1 MTFCSFVSYSSFNHI
16 CKCLDSTANRAILM
30 EGTYTYIYIYICARV
45 CMYVCKYV
53 CVCMYVYIYI
63 YIYIYLSVCVC
74 VYVCV
79 CVCACAFNYPYT
91 FLLLVSFCSFFLG
104 FFCCQEKLS
113 KSINPK
119 QFMSIHFVV
128 HMVCFLVTLG
138 SSATIKSNLSN
149 RSQLRAAK
157 SNPMAFIESV
167 G

>member
-1 MTFCSFVSYSSFNHI
+1 MSWLHSQQSN
-16 CKCLDSTANRAILM
+16 
-30 EGTYTYIYIYICARV
+30 TYGGHIYIYT
-45 CMYVCKYV
+45 
-53 CVCMYVYIYI
+53 YIYI
-63 YIYIYLSVCVC
+63 YIYIYIYVRVYACMYASMCVYACMHACIYVYIWVCVC
-74 VYVCV
+74 ACMCVCV

-119 QFMSIHFVV
+119 QFMTIHFVV